1 MIKIILIDD
10 HQIVRDGL
18 KLVLNSQDDFKI
30 IAEGTNGMDAIHLVK
45 THQPDVLISDISM
58 PEMNGLEA
66 VEQIKK
72 DSPRTNILF
81 LSMFDKEEY
90 VTTAARLGAQGYLLK
105 DTGKEEMIKAIRKV
119 AEGEKYFSSDVSGIL
134 INQIMKPVN
143 NSNEDI
149 ISPVEES
156 DFKLTKR
163 EKQILKKIVDGQSNK
178 QIAEEAAI
186 SVRTI
191 ETHRLNIMK
200 KLKVNNA
207 ADLVRKALTFGLV
220 S

>member
-18 KLVLNSQDDFKI
+18 KLVLNSQEDFRI
-30 IAEGTNGMDAIHLVK
+30 IAEGSNGKEAINLVK

-58 PEMNGLEA
+58 PEMSGLEA

-72 DSPRTNILF
+72 DSPETNILF

-105 DTGKEEMIKAIRKV
+105 DTGKEEMVKAIRKV
-119 AEGEKYFSSDVSGIL
+119 AIGGKYFSSDVSGIL
-134 INQIMKPVN
+134 INQLMKPIN
-143 NSNEDI
+143 TNEVITSTD
-149 ISPVEES
+149 EN

-163 EKQILKKIVDGQSNK
+163 EKHILKKIVDGQSNK

-207 ADLVRKALTFGLV
+207 ADLVRKALTFGLI